1 MKKSI
6 VLFIIFVV
14 IFSSI
19 NLYAFAADGDIM
31 SKKVNSSDIGYQI
44 KNEKKN
50 YEKIIGT
57 KNFDEMDS
65 LKFQTN
71 KMVSKSMVYIH
82 RAIKDIEREKD
93 YKNNL
98 KRILKEKYNL
108 ELNKKF
114 DKFKRY
120 GGSLLS

>member
-14 IFSSI
+14 IFNSI
-19 NLYAFAADGDIM
+19 NFYAFAADGDIM
-31 SKKVNSSDIGYQI
+31 SKRVTSSDIGYPI
-44 KNEKKN
+44 KSEKKN

-57 KNFDEMDS
+57 KNFDETDS

-71 KMVSKSMVYIH
+71 KIVAKSMVYIH

-98 KRILKEKYNL
+98 KRILREKYNL
-108 ELNKKF
+108 EFDKNF
-114 DKFKRY
+114 DKFKRH